1 MFTVHIAVAG
11 SVATDHL
18 MTFQGKFADSL
29 VPDQLDKLALS
40 FLVDDLDIRRGGCG
54 ANIAFGLAAL
64 GHRPV
69 LVASVGEDFDD
80 LGYRTWLS
88 DSGVDCDHLYVSQ
101 TLHTAR
107 CTITTDDSHAQIVTF
122 YAGAMADARHIDLA
136 ALNHQL
142 GGLDLVLI
150 GPDDPEGMLRHT
162 TTCRE
167 LGLAFAA
174 DPSQQLAWADGEMIR
189 QLIDGATYLFSNDYE
204 AALIEKKTGWST
216 AEVQAHVK
224 TRVVTRGAAGVSVY
238 PEDGSEISVAA
249 IEDIMA
255 IDPTG
260 VGDSF
265 RAGFLAAVAADLP
278 LERAAQVGCTIAAS
292 VVETKGTQE
301 YVLERASFLK
311 RFTNAYGEAAAADV
325 TGALRIG

>member
-1 MFTVHIAVAG
+1 
-11 SVATDHL
+11 

-64 GHRPV
+64 GHKPV
-69 LVASVGEDFDD
+69 LVSAVGEDFDD
-80 LGYRTWLS
+80 LGYRAWLS
-88 DSGVDCDHLYVSQ
+88 AAGVVCDHLFVSSDM
-101 TLHTAR
+101 HTAR
-107 CTITTDDSHAQIVTF
+107 CTITTDDAHAQIVTF
-122 YAGAMADARHIDLA
+122 YAGAMADSRKIDLA
-136 ALNHQL
+136 ELNEKV

-162 TTCRE
+162 NVCRD
-167 LGLAFAA
+167 LNLPFAA
-174 DPSQQLAWADGEMIR
+174 DPSQQLAWADGDMIR

-204 AALIEKKTGWST
+204 AALIEQKTGWTT
-216 AEVQAHVK
+216 AEVQAHVG
-224 TRVVTRGAAGVSVY
+224 TRVVTHGADGVKVY
-238 PEDGSEISVAA
+238 PVDGPEIFVRA
-249 IEDIMA
+249 IDGIIA

-265 RAGFLAAVAADLP
+265 RAGFLAAVAVGLD
-278 LERAAQVGCTIAAS
+278 LERAAQVGCTVAAS

-301 YVLERASFLK
+301 YELTRDGFLK
-311 RFTNAYGEAAAADV
+311 RFITAYGDEAAAEVDA
-325 TGALRIG
+325 ALTLP

>member
-1 MFTVHIAVAG
+1 
-11 SVATDHL
+11 

-64 GHRPV
+64 GHKPM
-69 LVASVGEDFDD
+69 LVAAVGEDFDD
-80 LGYRTWLS
+80 LGYRDWLVE
-88 DSGVDCDHLYVSQ
+88 SGVECDHLYVSP

-107 CTITTDDSHAQIVTF
+107 CTITTDDAHAQIVTF
-122 YAGAMADARHIDLA
+122 YAGAMGDARKIDLA
-136 ALNHQL
+136 ELNDTV
-142 GGLDLVLI
+142 GGFDLVLI
-150 GPDDPEGMLRHT
+150 GPDDPEAMLLHT
-162 TTCRE
+162 QVCRDK
-167 LGLAFAA
+167 GLPFAA

-189 QLIDGATYLFSNDYE
+189 RLIDGATYLFSNDYE
-204 AALIEKKTGWST
+204 AALVEQKTGWTT
-216 AEVQAHVK
+216 AEVQSHVG
-224 TRVVTRGAAGVSVY
+224 TRVVTHGADGVKVF
-238 PEDGSEISVAA
+238 PADGSEIVVRA
-249 IEDIMA
+249 IEGVIA

-265 RAGFLAAVAADLP
+265 RAGFLAAVAADLS

-301 YVLERASFLK
+301 YDLTRDGFLK
-311 RFTNAYGEAAAADV
+311 RFAEAYGDDAATEVGD
-325 TGALRIG
+325 ALSLG